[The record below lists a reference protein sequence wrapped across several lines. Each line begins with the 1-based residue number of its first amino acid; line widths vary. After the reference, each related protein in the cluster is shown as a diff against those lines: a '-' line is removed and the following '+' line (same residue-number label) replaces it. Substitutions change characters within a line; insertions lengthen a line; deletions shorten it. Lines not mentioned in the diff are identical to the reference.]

1 MDGNDPLEARRRQPE
16 PQPTGVGSQV
26 DLEETDPYLKRVVAD
41 MRRSRARTA
50 DRVAIILVSAVVL
63 SLPLYVIAVALAGT
77 VDEDD
82 LARIFGK
89 WYDVVSPLLGAAI
102 GALFGIAI
110 ARPSQDPRRL

>member
-1 MDGNDPLEARRRQPE
+1 MDGNGDLEAGHAQS
-16 PQPTGVGSQV
+16 QLQTTGVGSPLN
-26 DLEETDPYLKRVVAD
+26 LEQTDPYLKRVVAD
-41 MRRSRARTA
+41 MRRSRSHTA

-63 SLPLYVIAVALAGT
+63 SLPLYVIAVALVGT

-82 LARIFGK
+82 LTRIFGK

-110 ARPSQDPRRL
+110 ARPSPEDNRL